1 MYDRIKLLKLREKRG
16 LTQYELA
23 EKAGISVVT
32 LNKIETSDM
41 AKPFA
46 STLKKIALALGV
58 GIEELSDENDDQRVK
73 KDIYRD
79 INSAMRDRKRIACDL
94 MEIDS
99 FMFRYINK
107 QLDIFKRD
115 LGMVFGIPD
124 SMLLEASLFS
134 GLSWSR
140 RGNTTHETNY
150 PKVLGDL
157 LALQNVKIS
166 IDRVDICLKSVDEI
180 KLYSG
185 VAGIYGIMDTE
196 GNMLRIGESKDIA
209 DRLLGQNGH
218 IIALK
223 NEEYPTMKE
232 YINGNDEFGADY
244 YFTILAIEPNVGRK
258 LTSLQ
263 SDTWRY
269 YAETKLIIEEKT
281 YLKGNRYKENAI
293 FTGDKYIPIKVQKE
307 MMHYYYEIDLE

>member
-23 EKAGISVVT
+23 EKAGISVAT

-124 SMLLEASLFS
+124 SM
-134 GLSWSR
+134 
-140 RGNTTHETNY
+140 
-150 PKVLGDL
+150 
-157 LALQNVKIS
+157 
-166 IDRVDICLKSVDEI
+166 
-180 KLYSG
+180 
-185 VAGIYGIMDTE
+185 
-196 GNMLRIGESKDIA
+196 
-209 DRLLGQNGH
+209 
-218 IIALK
+218 
-223 NEEYPTMKE
+223 
-232 YINGNDEFGADY
+232 
-244 YFTILAIEPNVGRK
+244 
-258 LTSLQ
+258 
-263 SDTWRY
+263 
-269 YAETKLIIEEKT
+269 
-281 YLKGNRYKENAI
+281 
-293 FTGDKYIPIKVQKE
+293 
-307 MMHYYYEIDLE
+307 

>member
-73 KDIYRD
+73 KNIYQD

-115 LGMVFGIPD
+115 WVWF
-124 SMLLEASLFS
+124 LE
-134 GLSWSR
+134 
-140 RGNTTHETNY
+140 Y
-150 PKVLGDL
+150 
-157 LALQNVKIS
+157 Q
-166 IDRVDICLKSVDEI
+166 
-180 KLYSG
+180 
-185 VAGIYGIMDTE
+185 
-196 GNMLRIGESKDIA
+196 
-209 DRLLGQNGH
+209 
-218 IIALK
+218 
-223 NEEYPTMKE
+223 
-232 YINGNDEFGADY
+232 
-244 YFTILAIEPNVGRK
+244 ILCC
-258 LTSLQ
+258 
-263 SDTWRY
+263 
-269 YAETKLIIEEKT
+269 
-281 YLKGNRYKENAI
+281 
-293 FTGDKYIPIKVQKE
+293 
-307 MMHYYYEIDLE
+307 

>member
-23 EKAGISVVT
+23 EKAGISVAT

-134 GLSWSR
+134 GLS
-140 RGNTTHETNY
+140 
-150 PKVLGDL
+150 
-157 LALQNVKIS
+157 
-166 IDRVDICLKSVDEI
+166 
-180 KLYSG
+180 
-185 VAGIYGIMDTE
+185 
-196 GNMLRIGESKDIA
+196 
-209 DRLLGQNGH
+209 
-218 IIALK
+218 
-223 NEEYPTMKE
+223 
-232 YINGNDEFGADY
+232 
-244 YFTILAIEPNVGRK
+244 
-258 LTSLQ
+258 
-263 SDTWRY
+263 
-269 YAETKLIIEEKT
+269 
-281 YLKGNRYKENAI
+281 
-293 FTGDKYIPIKVQKE
+293 
-307 MMHYYYEIDLE
+307 